1 VPAFAQGGKDA
12 CQGDSGGPLMVK
24 NAEDD
29 QSNRNGQLWAWMRQK
44 DAYGAYTRLSAF
56 QSWLQRAMDAASASS
71 KP

>member
-1 VPAFAQGGKDA
+1 
-12 CQGDSGGPLMVK
+12 MVK
-24 NAEDD
+24 NAEGRFNQIGMASFGRDAD
-29 QSNRNGQLWAWMRQK
+29 KK